1 MRGCRRIWLKE
12 GGKCSVSLGCVTE
25 RVCAMILTG
34 LLTHLDSFQVHFRLW
49 PFLMCLLLSYDS
61 SPLPCDCVCPSLF
74 HSSLSEENL
83 ICLKP
88 PDRVHM
94 TRTSG
99 SRAVRAVTVW
109 FVKNRPAVLSHL
121 SSALMRHHVA
131 DMSPINSTCVSLIRE
146 LIDQNE

>member
-99 SRAVRAVTVW
+99 SRAVRAV
-109 FVKNRPAVLSHL
+109 KNRPAVLSHL